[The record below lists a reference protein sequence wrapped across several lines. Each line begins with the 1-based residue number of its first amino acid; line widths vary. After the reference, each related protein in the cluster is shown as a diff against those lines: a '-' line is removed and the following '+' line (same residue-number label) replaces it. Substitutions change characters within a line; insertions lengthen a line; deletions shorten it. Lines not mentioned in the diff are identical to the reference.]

1 MSFTQA
7 KKVSTEGSKS
17 SKDREF
23 IAWSNNSM
31 KSTWYDKPTEE
42 LNWAQ
47 KFLRSLE
54 ILPDEQK
61 VAPPAKKGEKVP
73 VVSFLNI

>member
-1 MSFTQA
+1 
-7 KKVSTEGSKS
+7 
-17 SKDREF
+17 
-23 IAWSNNSM
+23 M